1 MTEERDRSPE
11 GRFIYLAEKRMAKA
25 LKAIASVASLSDRK
39 NYRYEDHQVEQIVGA
54 LDDALSN
61 LRADFERN
69 GRERKDTFQFK

>member
-1 MTEERDRSPE
+1 MDEERDRSPE

-39 NYRYEDHQVEQIVGA
+39 NYRYEDHQVDQIVRA
-54 LDDALSN
+54 LEEALGN

-69 GRERKDTFQFK
+69 SRERRDTFQFK